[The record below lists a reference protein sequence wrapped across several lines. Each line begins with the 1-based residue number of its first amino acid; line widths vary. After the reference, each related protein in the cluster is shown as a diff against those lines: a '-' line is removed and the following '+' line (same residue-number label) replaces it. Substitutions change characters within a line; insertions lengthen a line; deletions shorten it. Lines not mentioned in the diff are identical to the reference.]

1 MEYPEEKVARI
12 EMKRQD
18 VVEAGWVESAHT
30 KVEEQAAAKEKRI
43 KMEKEAVAEAKH
55 ISHLFSTEEG
65 VNGEKPHL
73 IFASSYIFMSGQ
85 EPKQAAAEAPLE
97 LDRRDEEMSAHIEM

>member
-1 MEYPEEKVARI
+1 MEYPEEEVARI

-18 VVEAGWVESAHT
+18 VVESGWVESAHI
-30 KVEEQAAAKEKRI
+30 KVEEQAEAKEKRI